1 MRSTAWPRTV
11 YVLCMI
17 AIALLYVVSVPWY
30 RDVDEP
36 LRLWLGLPDW
46 VAVALL
52 CYVGV
57 AILNGIAWSIA
68 EVPDHLGSSTRI
80 HPIKDSGPSDEGEDP
95 Q

>member
-1 MRSTAWPRTV
+1 MKFPARRRAIHL
-11 YVLCMI
+11 LCML

-36 LRLWLGLPDW
+36 LKLWFGLPDW

-57 AILNGIAWSIA
+57 AILNGIAWS
-68 EVPDHLGSSTRI
+68 VVDVSDDPDESEASR
-80 HPIKDSGPSDEGEDP
+80 
-95 Q
+95 